1 MTSAPPRP
9 SAPPAATLQAT
20 LGLSP
25 TNLEWESFS
34 QSPDGAALVLKVP
47 ESFSFDALAAD
58 LDSLGFGRPDEDD
71 DTWTGGPDVL
81 ARSRAT

>member
-1 MTSAPPRP
+1 
-9 SAPPAATLQAT
+9 